1 VRNRLLFASSTIG
14 VNLLIAQIGASI
26 GMAYAAVLLLIIVW
40 TTVNTLYF
48 GRMMSALGLWKAA

>member
-1 VRNRLLFASSTIG
+1 VRNRLLFAGSTIG

-48 GRMMSALGLWKAA
+48 GRIMSALGLWKAA

>member
-1 VRNRLLFASSTIG
+1 MRNRLLFAGSTIG

-48 GRMMSALGLWKAA
+48 GRIMSALGLWKAA